1 MGQYNLDQET
11 ILMPN
16 SKLKNLFPPKV
27 SEQVL
32 KIEIYHKESED
43 EKIPESK
50 VKKVNDDDFSDDD
63 EPKSFK
69 NVFSMQSNL
78 DYVEKL
84 RSHHQHF

>member
-1 MGQYNLDQET
+1 M
-11 ILMPN
+11 
-16 SKLKNLFPPKV
+16 FPPKV

-63 EPKSFK
+63 EPKSF
-69 NVFSMQSNL
+69 
-78 DYVEKL
+78 
-84 RSHHQHF
+84 